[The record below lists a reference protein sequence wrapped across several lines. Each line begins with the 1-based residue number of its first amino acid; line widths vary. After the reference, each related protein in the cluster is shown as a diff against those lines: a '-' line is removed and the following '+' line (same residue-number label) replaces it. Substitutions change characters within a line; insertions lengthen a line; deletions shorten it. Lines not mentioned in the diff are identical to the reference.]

1 MPSSQELPRLSRV
14 VLRLLV
20 PSRLRDEVEGDLVE
34 RYAEVQRTSG
44 RRAARRWLRWQLLA
58 LRPWGLRKSRFAAG
72 NSGHV
77 NNGGGVM
84 RGGYGGGMMRGGWG
98 MDLRHALRAIRLRPG
113 ASLTVVVTVALA
125 VGATTS
131 VYSVVDGVLL
141 RPLPYPES
149 DRLARVWQTRNSL
162 LDNPNAAFRAAASRY
177 AVSIPTF
184 NDWTEAN
191 TGFQSI
197 GAYHNS
203 EYVYQGVDGPV
214 LLDGQM
220 VTSGYFEA
228 LQISPLVGRT
238 LLPPDDEIGAPRVI
252 VLSERLWEQRF
263 ARADVLGTT
272 MSLDDVPHVVVGVMP
287 AQFGALDRA
296 VTFWTPFTDA
306 DKQEERRTN
315 YLGVVGRL
323 ANGLSLDDAA
333 ERLAVVQARLA
344 EMYPD
349 DHRGIGSRV
358 EGLLDSVIGDVRATL
373 WFLLGAVSLVLMVAT
388 LNITNILSVLGLS
401 RRRELAVRAALGA
414 GSGRLMR
421 GLFVESAVL
430 ASMGGLAGIA
440 LAAISLPLLVGIVPV
455 SVPRSETISLSPEV
469 LTFGVIVTALVTL
482 LVGMLPAATAAKTH
496 PQDTMRSGRA
506 TTEQG
511 GGRLRSGMVVAE
523 VALAFVLLV
532 AAGLLGSSFANQWT
546 VDRGFATEGLVVVT
560 VAPDPIEYAEREDR
574 ERFVRELRAR
584 FDAIPGVAASSVV
597 SQVPLRGSFATAFY
611 FAERLD
617 GEPERI
623 SVLITVGLENY
634 LDLME
639 IPVLAGRGFTPTDT
653 RDAPPVGIV
662 NEAMA
667 QVLWSGTDALGKR
680 VRSDDDAPWVEIIGV
695 ARNVQHQGLMIDTEP
710 KLYLPAEQSAR
721 PMNAWVLRIR
731 GDVGAT
737 IDLARSA
744 VSAQS
749 PTTPVRSVQILEET
763 ISASAAVPRFR
774 TFFVVGLSAAAAV
787 LALLGV
793 YGVMT
798 FAVTQRTK
806 EIAVRMALG
815 ANVDGLVRGVVGSGL
830 KLAATGVA
838 AGLLIAWPAAGRLEA
853 FLFGVSPTDVIIY
866 VTIGLGVTA
875 VSGLAAYLPARR
887 AATVDLVS
895 VLNSE

>member
-14 VLRLLV
+14 VVRLLV

-58 LRPWGLRKSRFAAG
+58 LRPWGLRKSPLAAG
-72 NSGHV
+72 NNEHV
-77 NNGGGVM
+77 MNGGGVM
-84 RGGYGGGMMRGGWG
+84 SGGWG
-98 MDLRHALRAIRLRPG
+98 MDLRHGLRAIRLRPG
-113 ASLTVVVTVALA
+113 ASLAVVVTVALA

-149 DRLARVWQTRNSL
+149 DHLARVWQTNSRW
-162 LDNPNAAFRAAASRY
+162 LDNPNAAFRALASRSG
-177 AVSIPTF
+177 VSVPTL

-197 GAYHNS
+197 GGYHDS
-203 EYVYQGVDGPV
+203 YYVYQGVDGAV
-214 LLDGQM
+214 VLDGQG

-228 LQISPLVGRT
+228 LQLSPLVGRT
-238 LLPPDDEIGAPRVI
+238 FLPPDDEIGAPRVI
-252 VLSERLWEQRF
+252 VLSEGLWEQRF
-263 ARADVLGTT
+263 GRADVVGTT

-287 AQFGALDRA
+287 AQFGAFYPAATL
-296 VTFWTPFTDA
+296 WTQLSDA
-306 DKQEERRTN
+306 DKQEGRDTN
-315 YLGVVGRL
+315 FLGVVGRL
-323 ANGLSLDDAA
+323 SDGLSLDDAA
-333 ERLAVVQARLA
+333 ERLAVVQAGLA

-401 RRRELAVRAALGA
+401 RRRELAVKAALGA

-667 QVLWSGTDALGKR
+667 QVLWPGTDPLGKR
-680 VRSDDDAPWVEIIGV
+680 VRSGDDAPWVEIIGV

-744 VSAQS
+744 VSTQS
-749 PTTPVRSVQILEET
+749 ATTPVRSVQILEER
-763 ISASAAVPRFR
+763 ISATVAVPRFR

-815 ANVDGLVRGVVGSGL
+815 ADVDGLVRGVVGSGL
-830 KLAATGVA
+830 KLATAGVA

-887 AATVDLVS
+887 AATVDPVS

>member
-72 NSGHV
+72 NNGHV
-77 NNGGGVM
+77 MNGGGV
-84 RGGYGGGMMRGGWG
+84 MRGGWG
-98 MDLRHALRAIRLRPG
+98 MDLRHGLRAIRLRPG
-113 ASLTVVVTVALA
+113 ASLAVVVTVALA

-162 LDNPNAAFRAAASRY
+162 LDNPNAAFRSLASGY
-177 AVSIPTF
+177 PVSIPTF

-203 EYVYQGVDGPV
+203 SYVHQGVDGAV
-214 LLDGQM
+214 VLDGQA

-252 VLSERLWEQRF
+252 VLSERLWEERF
-263 ARADVLGTT
+263 GRADVLGTT

-296 VTFWTPFTDA
+296 VTLWTQFTDA
-306 DKQEERRTN
+306 DKQGERDSR

-333 ERLAVVQARLA
+333 ERLAVVQAGLA

-401 RRRELAVRAALGA
+401 RRRELAVKAALGA

-440 LAAISLPLLVGIVPV
+440 LAAISLPLLVGLVPA

-546 VDRGFATEGLVVVT
+546 VDRGFATEGLVVVR
-560 VAPDPIEYAEREDR
+560 VAPDPIEYAEREGR

-611 FAERLD
+611 YAERLD

-680 VRSDDDAPWVEIIGV
+680 VRSYGAAPWVEIIGV

-721 PMNAWVLRIR
+721 PMNRWVLRIR

-749 PTTPVRSVQILEET
+749 ATTPVRSVQILEET

>member
-1 MPSSQELPRLSRV
+1 MWWALS
-14 VLRLLV
+14 
-20 PSRLRDEVEGDLVE
+20 PEGASRRGAF
-34 RYAEVQRTSG
+34 RSRAQR
-44 RRAARRWLRWQLLA
+44 
-58 LRPWGLRKSRFAAG
+58 RFA
-72 NSGHV
+72 
-77 NNGGGVM
+77 
-84 RGGYGGGMMRGGWG
+84 
-98 MDLRHALRAIRLRPG
+98 
-113 ASLTVVVTVALA
+113 
-125 VGATTS
+125 
-131 VYSVVDGVLL
+131 
-141 RPLPYPES
+141 
-149 DRLARVWQTRNSL
+149 
-162 LDNPNAAFRAAASRY
+162 
-177 AVSIPTF
+177 PT
-184 NDWTEAN
+184 
-191 TGFQSI
+191 
-197 GAYHNS
+197 
-203 EYVYQGVDGPV
+203 
-214 LLDGQM
+214 
-220 VTSGYFEA
+220 FEA

-358 EGLLDSVIGDVRATL
+358 GGLLDSVIGDVRATL

-388 LNITNILSVLGLS
+388 LNITNILSVLGLT

-430 ASMGGLAGIA
+430 ALMGGLAGIA

-482 LVGMLPAATAAKTH
+482 LVGTLPAVTAARTH

-506 TTEQG
+506 TTERG

-584 FDAIPGVAASSVV
+584 FEAIPGVAVSAV
-597 SQVPLRGSFATAFY
+597 SQVPLAGGFWTATY

-617 GEPERI
+617 SEPERI
-623 SVLITVGLENY
+623 SVLLTAGLENY

-667 QVLWSGTDALGKR
+667 QVLWPGTDPLGKR
-680 VRSDDDAPWVEIIGV
+680 VRSYGAAHWVEIIGV

-721 PMNAWVLRIR
+721 LLDDWVLRIR

-830 KLAATGVA
+830 KLAAAGVA

-853 FLFGVSPTDVIIY
+853 FLFGVGPTDVIIY

-887 AATVDLVS
+887 AATVDPVS
-895 VLNSE
+895 VLNRE

>member
-77 NNGGGVM
+77 KNGGGV
-84 RGGYGGGMMRGGWG
+84 MRGGWG
-98 MDLRHALRAIRLRPG
+98 MDLRHGLRAIRLRPG
-113 ASLTVVVTVALA
+113 ASLAVVVTVALA

-162 LDNPNAAFRAAASRY
+162 LDNPNAAFRSLASGY
-177 AVSIPTF
+177 PVSIPTF

-296 VTFWTPFTDA
+296 ATFWIPFTDA

-333 ERLAVVQARLA
+333 ERLAVVQAGLA

-401 RRRELAVRAALGA
+401 RRRELAVKAALGA

-506 TTEQG
+506 TTGQG

-546 VDRGFATEGLVVVT
+546 VDRGFATEGLVVVS

-584 FDAIPGVAASSVV
+584 FDAIPGVAASVV
-597 SQVPLRGSFATAFY
+597 NQVPLSRGFATATY

-667 QVLWSGTDALGKR
+667 QVLWPGTDPLGKR

-721 PMNAWVLRIR
+721 PMNRWVLRIR

-887 AATVDLVS
+887 AATVDPVS

>member
-58 LRPWGLRKSRFAAG
+58 LRPWGLRKSRCAAG

-77 NNGGGVM
+77 KNGGGV
-84 RGGYGGGMMRGGWG
+84 MRGGWG
-98 MDLRHALRAIRLRPG
+98 MDLRHGLRAIRLRPG
-113 ASLTVVVTVALA
+113 ASLAVVVTVALA

-296 VTFWTPFTDA
+296 VTLWTQFTDA
-306 DKQEERRTN
+306 DKQGERHSR

-333 ERLAVVQARLA
+333 ERLAVVQAGLA

-546 VDRGFATEGLVVVT
+546 VDRGFATEGLVVVS

-617 GEPERI
+617 GDPERI
-623 SVLITVGLENY
+623 SVLITVGLE
-634 LDLME
+634 
-639 IPVLAGRGFTPTDT
+639 
-653 RDAPPVGIV
+653 
-662 NEAMA
+662 
-667 QVLWSGTDALGKR
+667 
-680 VRSDDDAPWVEIIGV
+680 
-695 ARNVQHQGLMIDTEP
+695 H
-710 KLYLPAEQSAR
+710 
-721 PMNAWVLRIR
+721 
-731 GDVGAT
+731 
-737 IDLARSA
+737 
-744 VSAQS
+744 
-749 PTTPVRSVQILEET
+749 
-763 ISASAAVPRFR
+763 
-774 TFFVVGLSAAAAV
+774 
-787 LALLGV
+787 
-793 YGVMT
+793 
-798 FAVTQRTK
+798 
-806 EIAVRMALG
+806 
-815 ANVDGLVRGVVGSGL
+815 
-830 KLAATGVA
+830 
-838 AGLLIAWPAAGRLEA
+838 
-853 FLFGVSPTDVIIY
+853 
-866 VTIGLGVTA
+866 
-875 VSGLAAYLPARR
+875 
-887 AATVDLVS
+887 
-895 VLNSE
+895 

>member
-72 NSGHV
+72 NNGHV
-77 NNGGGVM
+77 TNGGGLM
-84 RGGYGGGMMRGGWG
+84 WDGWG

-113 ASLTVVVTVALA
+113 AALTVVVTVALA

-296 VTFWTPFTDA
+296 ATFWIPFTDA

-358 EGLLDSVIGDVRATL
+358 EGLLDSLIGDVRATL

-401 RRRELAVRAALGA
+401 RRRELAVKAALGA

-482 LVGMLPAATAAKTH
+482 LVGMLPAVTAARTH
-496 PQDTMRSGRA
+496 PQETMRSAARG
-506 TTEQG
+506 TTTGQG

-546 VDRGFATEGLVVVT
+546 VDRGFATEGLVVVS

-584 FDAIPGVAASSVV
+584 FDAIPGVAASVAN
-597 SQVPLRGSFATAFY
+597 QVPLRGSFMTTSY
-611 FAERLD
+611 FAERLE
-617 GEPERI
+617 GEPERTR
-623 SVLITVGLENY
+623 VLISVGLENY

-667 QVLWSGTDALGKR
+667 QVLWPGTDALGKR
-680 VRSDDDAPWVEIIGV
+680 VRLVRSDDDAPWVEIIGV

-721 PMNAWVLRIR
+721 PMNRWVLRIR

-774 TFFVVGLSAAAAV
+774 TFFVVGLSALAAV

-853 FLFGVSPTDVIIY
+853 FLFGVGPTDVIIY

-887 AATVDLVS
+887 AATVDPVS

>member
-1 MPSSQELPRLSRV
+1 
-14 VLRLLV
+14 
-20 PSRLRDEVEGDLVE
+20 
-34 RYAEVQRTSG
+34 
-44 RRAARRWLRWQLLA
+44 
-58 LRPWGLRKSRFAAG
+58 
-72 NSGHV
+72 
-77 NNGGGVM
+77 
-84 RGGYGGGMMRGGWG
+84 MRGGWG
-98 MDLRHALRAIRLRPG
+98 MDLRQGLRAIRLRPG
-113 ASLTVVVTVALA
+113 ASLAIAVTVALA

-131 VYSVVDGVLL
+131 VYTVVDGVLL

-149 DRLARVWQTRNSL
+149 DRLVRVWQTRNSL
-162 LDNPNAAFRAAASRY
+162 LDNPNAAFRALASRSG
-177 AVSIPTF
+177 VSVPTL

-197 GAYHNS
+197 GLYHNS
-203 EYVYQGVDGPV
+203 EYVYQGVDGAAV
-214 LLDGQM
+214 LDGLA
-220 VTSGYFEA
+220 VSSGYFEA

-238 LLPPDDEIGAPRVI
+238 LLPRDDEIGAPRVM
-252 VLSERLWEQRF
+252 VLSEGLWERRF
-263 ARADVLGTT
+263 GRADVLGTT
-272 MSLDDVPHVVVGVMP
+272 MTLDDVPHVVVGVMP

-296 VTFWTPFTDA
+296 ATFWIPFTDA

-323 ANGLSLDDAA
+323 EDGLSLDDAA
-333 ERLAVVQARLA
+333 ERLAVVQTGLA

-349 DHRGIGSRV
+349 AHRGIGSRV

-401 RRRELAVRAALGA
+401 RRGELAVRAALGA

-430 ASMGGLAGIA
+430 ASMGGFAGIA
-440 LAAISLPLLVGIVPV
+440 LAAISLPLLVGLVPD
-455 SVPRSETISLSPEV
+455 SVPRAEAISLSPEV
-469 LTFGVIVTALVTL
+469 LAFGVIVTALVTL
-482 LVGMLPAATAAKTH
+482 LVGMLPAVTAARTH
-496 PQDTMRSGRA
+496 PQETMRSAARG
-506 TTEQG
+506 TTMGQG
-511 GGRLRSGMVVAE
+511 SGRLRSGMVVAE
-523 VALAFVLLV
+523 VALAFILLV
-532 AAGLLGSSFANQWT
+532 AAGLLGSSFANLWT
-546 VDRGFATEGLVVVT
+546 VDRGFATEGLVVVS

-584 FDAIPGVAASSVV
+584 FEAIPGVAVSAV
-597 SQVPLRGSFATAFY
+597 SQVPLAGSFFTTTY
-611 FAERLD
+611 FLERLD
-617 GEPERI
+617 GEPERTR
-623 SVLITVGLENY
+623 VLLTVGLENY

-662 NEAMA
+662 NEVMA
-667 QVLWSGTDALGKR
+667 QVLWPGTDALGKR
-680 VRSDDDAPWVEIIGV
+680 VRSGDDAPWVEIVGV
-695 ARNVQHQGLMIDTEP
+695 ARNVHHLGLTIDIEP

-721 PMNAWVLRIR
+721 LMVDDWVLRTR
-731 GDVGAT
+731 GGVGAT

-749 PTTPVRSVQILEET
+749 PTTPARSVQILEET

-887 AATVDLVS
+887 AATVDPVS

>member
-1 MPSSQELPRLSRV
+1 MPRLFRV
-14 VLRLLV
+14 VVRLLV
-20 PSRLRDEVEGDLVE
+20 PRELRDEVEGDLLE

-44 RRAARRWLRWQLLA
+44 RHAARRWLRWQLLA
-58 LRPWGLRKSRFAAG
+58 LRPWGLRRSRLATG

-77 NNGGGVM
+77 KNGGGL
-84 RGGYGGGMMRGGWG
+84 MRGGWG
-98 MDLRHALRAIRLRPG
+98 MDLRHGLRAIRLRPG
-113 ASLTVVVTVALA
+113 ASLAVVVTVALA
-125 VGATTS
+125 IGATTS

-162 LDNPNAAFRAAASRY
+162 LDSPNSAFRSLAGRY
-177 AVSIPTF
+177 PVSVPTI
-184 NDWTEAN
+184 NDWIEAN

-197 GAYHNS
+197 GLYHNS
-203 EYVYQGVDGPV
+203 SYVHQGVDGAV
-214 LLDGQM
+214 VLDGQAA
-220 VTSGYFEA
+220 TSGYFEA

-252 VLSERLWEQRF
+252 VLSERLWEERF
-263 ARADVLGTT
+263 GRADVLGTT
-272 MSLDDVPHVVVGVMP
+272 MTLDDVPHVVVGVMP

-296 VTFWTPFTDA
+296 VTLWTQLTDA
-306 DKQEERRTN
+306 DKQEARDSN
-315 YLGVVGRL
+315 YLAVVGRL
-323 ANGLSLDDAA
+323 VNGLSLDDAA

-344 EMYPD
+344 ETYPD

-358 EGLLDSVIGDVRATL
+358 EGLLDSLIGDVRATL

-388 LNITNILSVLGLS
+388 LNITNILTVLGLG

-430 ASMGGLAGIA
+430 ATMGGLAGIA
-440 LAAISLPLLVGIVPV
+440 LAAISLPLLVGLVPV
-455 SVPRSETISLSPEV
+455 SVPRSEMISLSPEV
-469 LTFGVIVTALVTL
+469 LAFGVIVTVLTTL
-482 LVGMLPAATAAKTH
+482 LVGVLPAAAAARTPPH
-496 PQDTMRSGRA
+496 ETMRRGTRGA
-506 TTEQG
+506 TTERH
-511 GGRLRSGMVVAE
+511 GGRLRSGTVVAE

-532 AAGLLGSSFANQWT
+532 AAGLLGSSFANLWT
-546 VDRGFATEGLVVVT
+546 VDRGFATEGLVVVE
-560 VAPDPIEYAEREDR
+560 VVPDPTEYAEREGR

-584 FDAIPGVAASSVV
+584 FEAIPGVAV
-597 SQVPLRGSFATAFY
+597 SAVNQVPLSGSFLTTSY
-611 FAERLD
+611 FAERPE
-617 GEPERI
+617 GEPENIRVI
-623 SVLITVGLENY
+623 VSVGLENY

-639 IPVLAGRGFTPTDT
+639 IPVLDGRDFTPTDT

-667 QVLWSGTDALGKR
+667 QVLWPGTDALGKR
-680 VRSDDDAPWVEIIGV
+680 VRSDDDAPWVEIVGV
-695 ARNVQHQGLMIDTEP
+695 ARNVPHQGLMIDAEP

-721 PMNAWVLRIR
+721 PMNRWVLRIR

-744 VSAQS
+744 VAAQS

-774 TFFVVGLSAAAAV
+774 TFFVVGLSAAAAA

-793 YGVMT
+793 YGVVS
-798 FAVTQRTK
+798 FAVAQRRK
-806 EIAVRMALG
+806 EIGVRMALG
-815 ANVDGLVRGVVGSGL
+815 ADAGGVVRGVVGSGL
-830 KLAATGVA
+830 RLAAAGVT
-838 AGLLIAWPAAGRLEA
+838 AGLLIAWLIAWLAAGWLEA
-853 FLFGVSPTDVIIY
+853 FLFGVGATDVTIY
-866 VTIGLGVTA
+866 VSIGLGVTA

-887 AATVDLVS
+887 AATVDPVS
-895 VLNSE
+895 ALNSE

>member
-14 VLRLLV
+14 VVRLLV

-84 RGGYGGGMMRGGWG
+84 RGGWG
-98 MDLRHALRAIRLRPG
+98 MDLRHGLRAIKLRPG

-203 EYVYQGVDGPV
+203 EWVYQGVDGPV

-296 VTFWTPFTDA
+296 ATLWIPFTDA
-306 DKQEERRTN
+306 DKQSERRSR
-315 YLGVVGRL
+315 YSWVVGRL

-333 ERLAVVQARLA
+333 ERLAVVQAGLA

-358 EGLLDSVIGDVRATL
+358 EGLLDSLIGDVRATL

-401 RRRELAVRAALGA
+401 RRRELAVKAALGA

-440 LAAISLPLLVGIVPV
+440 LAAISLPLLVGLVPA
-455 SVPRSETISLSPEV
+455 SVPRSEMISLSPEV
-469 LTFGVIVTALVTL
+469 LAFGVIVTALVTL

-496 PQDTMRSGRA
+496 PQDTMRSARA
-506 TTEQG
+506 TTEPG

-546 VDRGFATEGLVVVT
+546 VDRGFATEGLVVVS

-584 FDAIPGVAASSVV
+584 FEAIPGVAV
-597 SQVPLRGSFATAFY
+597 SAVNQVPLARRFSTATY
-611 FAERLD
+611 FAERLE

-623 SVLITVGLENY
+623 RVLISVGLENY

-667 QVLWSGTDALGKR
+667 QVLWPGTDALGKR
-680 VRSDDDAPWVEIIGV
+680 VRSVRSDDDAPWVEIIGV

-721 PMNAWVLRIR
+721 PMNRWVLRIR

-830 KLAATGVA
+830 KLAAAGVA

-853 FLFGVSPTDVIIY
+853 FLFGVGPTDVIIY

-887 AATVDLVS
+887 AATVDPVS